1 MDFKTGQV
9 SSLQRV
15 YLDGRCDLTE
25 HNCDSVLKG
34 ERYSYQI
41 AYKSSEKFFAEIVI
55 DSPLSQFITVRSVG
69 NVPSELPVY
78 ESDCEFCE
86 RNEPGLF
93 PDVLF
98 PIENNRVLIK
108 RQNFYALWIT
118 VDLPK
123 DTDAGDYEIKIKL
136 KKRRRDNQ

>member
-1 MDFKTGQV
+1 MDFKTVQV

-15 YLDGRCDLTE
+15 FLDGRCDLTE

-78 ESDCEFCE
+78 ESD
-86 RNEPGLF
+86 
-93 PDVLF
+93 
-98 PIENNRVLIK
+98 
-108 RQNFYALWIT
+108 
-118 VDLPK
+118 
-123 DTDAGDYEIKIKL
+123 
-136 KKRRRDNQ
+136 